1 MPTLT
6 ATIYSPQEVA
16 GRLAAEL
23 PTWQAGD
30 GCIQRTYR
38 TSSWPTTLMLVNAIG
53 FVCEAACHHP
63 DLLVSYTQ
71 VTVKLS
77 THQPPGITDKDFEL
91 AGLIERHALWLPL
104 AGAALEGYEKGFK
117 KPWIK

>member
-1 MPTLT
+1 MPTPAAKT
-6 ATIYSPQEVA
+6 YRRKQVA

-23 PTWQAGD
+23 PTWGVGD
-30 GCIQRTYR
+30 GCIQRTYQ
-38 TSSWPTTLMLVNAIG
+38 TGSWPTTLMLVNAIG

-63 DLLVSYTQ
+63 DLLVAYAQ

-77 THQPPGITDKDFEL
+77 THKPPGITDMDFEL
-91 AGLIERHALWLPL
+91 AGLIERHALWLPVS
-104 AGAALEGYEKGFK
+104 GAALKGYEQGFK